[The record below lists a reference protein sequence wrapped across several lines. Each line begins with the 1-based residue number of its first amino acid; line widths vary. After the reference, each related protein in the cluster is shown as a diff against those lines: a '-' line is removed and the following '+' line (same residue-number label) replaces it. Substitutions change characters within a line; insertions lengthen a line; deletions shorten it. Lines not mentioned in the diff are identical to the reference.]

1 MAAARQAPKE
11 PAMHMPSHA
20 RSAFAAAIALC
31 LPALSSARLTA
42 AENKVYAG
50 VYSNACGD
58 ASKPIVRLYD
68 DVMSVE
74 QAGKV
79 VTAKPFSASKTHLG
93 ATPPADFKTAYI
105 GEVKGGDG
113 LVFVLHHN
121 AQGLFV
127 VLEGGAKSLAMLG
140 PGLQGQKLRHCD
152 PNRNALPGAPVA
164 KSIGPPDLL
173 RDPKFKTPYL
183 QALGP
188 LASEK
193 WLTTLTGPAPQVKTV
208 QAAGAAYQLASVC
221 KPHDCAEHNTVLLYD
236 ATQGVVVGK
245 VYQAGRSTLIGNPP
259 PALTR
264 DLERLWT
271 EEWRR
276 KP

>member
-1 MAAARQAPKE
+1 MHVPSPARRAL
-11 PAMHMPSHA
+11 
-20 RSAFAAAIALC
+20 AAAIALG
-31 LPALSSARLTA
+31 LPALSGAQLTA

-58 ASKPIVRLYD
+58 PSKPMVRLYD
-68 DVMSVE
+68 DVMSVG

-79 VTAKPFSASKTHLG
+79 VTAKPFKSSKTHLG
-93 ATPPADFKTAYI
+93 ATPPADFKTAFV

-113 LVFVLHHN
+113 LVFVLFHN
-121 AQGLFV
+121 PDGLFV
-127 VLEGGAKSLAMLG
+127 VLEGGPKSLAQLG
-140 PGLQGQKLRHCD
+140 PGVQGQRLRHCD

-164 KSIGPPDLL
+164 TAPSPPDLL

-183 QALGP
+183 KALGP
-188 LASEK
+188 LAGEK
-193 WLTTLTGPAPQVKTV
+193 WLATLAGPAPQVKKV
-208 QAAGAAYQLASVC
+208 QAAGAEYQLASVC

-236 ATQGVVVGK
+236 AAQGLVVGK
-245 VYQAGRSTLIGNPP
+245 VYQAGRSTLIGNPS
-259 PALTR
+259 PALAR
-264 DLERLWT
+264 ELERLWA